1 MLRMIALAAIYGC
14 EDIIQI
20 FPSLVDG
27 RIDFHILA
35 SKISLGK
42 PELDF
47 FSWQSEIANFKADW
61 LAAAAYG
68 GNMHRVEK
76 VVCVHIQRKAQSM
89 CKVVKVQNMHKVDS
103 AQGEQGT
110 QCAQGREDSV
120 QGAEGSVYAQ
130 GTKCA
135 DFKVRFTQCADV
147 GFKVHLCNNTH

>member
-1 MLRMIALAAIYGC
+1 MLRMIALAAIYGF

-68 GNMHRVEK
+68 GNMRKVEK
-76 VVCVHIQRKAQSM
+76 LVCIHIHAQDTKYAQGTYIV
-89 CKVVKVQNMHKVDS
+89 CKVEKVQNMCKV
-103 AQGEQGT
+103 Q
-110 QCAQGREDSV
+110 
-120 QGAEGSVYAQ
+120 
-130 GTKCA
+130 
-135 DFKVRFTQCADV
+135 KVVCMMW
-147 GFKVHLCNNTH
+147 

>member
-1 MLRMIALAAIYGC
+1 MSRMIALAAIYGC

-68 GNMHRVEK
+68 GNMHKLDK
-76 VVCVHIQRKAQSM
+76 VVCIHIQRKVQSVRKVQSM
-89 CKVVKVQNMHKVDS
+89 CKVVKVQNMHKVFCLLVS
-103 AQGEQGT
+103 TTWFAGE
-110 QCAQGREDSV
+110 E
-120 QGAEGSVYAQ
+120 
-130 GTKCA
+130 
-135 DFKVRFTQCADV
+135 
-147 GFKVHLCNNTH
+147 

>member
-76 VVCVHIQRKAQSM
+76 VVCTHTCARYKVCARYIV
-89 CKVVKVQNMHKVDS
+89 CKVEKVQNMRKV
-103 AQGEQGT
+103 
-110 QCAQGREDSV
+110 DSV
-120 QGAEGSVYAQ
+120 QGAQGAQGRGGSVYKYAQGSVYAR
-130 GTKCA
+130 GTKYA
-135 DFKVRFTQCADV
+135 GWFSQCAGGV
-147 GFKVHLCNNTH
+147 